1 MCIRDRLDALGK
13 LSSDLTSAGSAAADI
28 IGAGNSIAGAMGPYI
43 AEAAV
48 NLNEH
53 LGYAMQSLQAASNS
67 ITDAVAGVRDVLSYL
82 NGLPD
87 VQFQG
92 LGSEYSQRVDSLCGN
107 MKNISDAL
115 TALNTE
121 LGSSAT
127 VLAVSYTHLDVYK
140 RQAYSSVR
148 ITMS

>member
-1 MCIRDRLDALGK
+1 
-13 LSSDLTSAGSAAADI
+13 
-28 IGAGNSIAGAMGPYI
+28 
-43 AEAAV
+43 
-48 NLNEH
+48 
-53 LGYAMQSLQAASNS
+53 MQSLQAASNS

-127 VLAVSYTHLDVYK
+127 VLVEDLRKVNDQFSVVMLMLVDAIKSAANPNICLLYTSRCV
-140 RQAYSSVR
+140 
-148 ITMS
+148 